1 MRWPVNFGKPRKDP
15 YEWHIW
21 FAWYP
26 VKAGSTWVW
35 LEKVRRKRY
44 STWASDWHEYDLNL

>member
-26 VKAGSTWVW
+26 VKVGSTRVW